1 MYKTDN
7 EFKPRSKK
15 QRDAIRARK
24 NAERQAKQLR
34 EKTQKESFT
43 EFKPNYSYPVRNTH
57 IKITSA
63 SDKAFDAPK
72 VIPPKYEGEM
82 LERELAAKEK
92 AKTRTVAPA
101 YNKGPYM
108 VIPDECVKDIGR

>member
-1 MYKTDN
+1 MLKADN
-7 EFKPRSKK
+7 EFRPRSKK

-24 NAERQAKQLR
+24 VAERQAKHLR
-34 EKTQKESFT
+34 EKSQKESFT
-43 EFKPNYSYPVRNTH
+43 EFKPNYSYPVRNANV
-57 IKITSA
+57 KITSA
-63 SDKAFDAPK
+63 SDKPFEPHEAK
-72 VIPPKYEGEM
+72 QTKYEGEM

-108 VIPDECVKDIGR
+108 VIPEECVKDIGR